1 METLADGV
9 GDATEAGEER
19 TELCTVEDVE
29 AEEERAEL

>member
-9 GDATEAGEER
+9 GDATEVEDER

-29 AEEERAEL
+29 AEEERTEL